1 MRIVKETNIDF
12 MRGTFIAGLLSA
24 GLILVGFISMITN
37 NGPKLSIDFKGG
49 TMVAVNFTEPVDINK
64 IRNSMSDISID
75 GQKFDFS
82 KEEIKHFGDESN
94 VAIRLASLKD
104 EPPQFPQKVADIIAS
119 VYPELVPEERNDFI
133 LSIEKVGPKVG
144 AELSGD
150 AVLAI
155 FSALALILIYI
166 SIRFEFKYAVGAIAA
181 LTHDVAITLGIFSI
195 LGYEIS
201 LAVIAAFLT
210 IVGYSLND
218 TIVIFDR
225 VRENV
230 KGLKSISF
238 RSVINQS
245 INESLSRT
253 IVTSVTTFLVVLILF
268 LVGGEVIHSFAFAMI
283 VGVIVGT
290 YSSIFVASPV
300 VIKMAKE
307 NSILNCPD

>member
-12 MRGTFIAGLLSA
+12 MSGSFIAGLLSA
-24 GLILVGFISMITN
+24 GLILAGVISMVMN
-37 NGPKLSIDFKGG
+37 GGPKLSIDFKGG
-49 TMVAVNFTEPVDINK
+49 TMVAVNFTEPVDINE
-64 IRNSMSDISID
+64 IRSAMTDVSLD
-75 GQKFDFS
+75 GQNFDFS

-104 EPPQFPQKVADIIAS
+104 EPPQFSQRVADKIAD
-119 VYPELVPEERNDFI
+119 VYPELVPKDRKDFI

-150 AVLAI
+150 AILAI
-155 FSALALILIYI
+155 FSALALILAYI

-181 LTHDVAITLGIFSI
+181 LTHDVMITLGIFSI

-230 KGLKSISF
+230 KGLKSADF

-253 IVTSVTTFLVVLILF
+253 IITSVTTFLVVLILF

-307 NSILNCPD
+307 N